1 MDLVFYQLLGEVGA
15 TLVTV
20 AFSLFIAYLLYLR
33 EQRDRIGNQILASK
47 SSIYSVFAQLLE
59 TPIPGVSGSL
69 ISKEPSK
76 DEKLAMLSIAE
87 WAAGVSWEMRVTV
100 GEIKE
105 NEVWK
110 KVAKALENL
119 VRGILPEG
127 SLPVLEKDSEPFRK
141 WGRRFVDSTEHI
153 SWFTH
158 DYAGHSWAKSLIE
171 YMQKWEEKHPNPVLR
186 SQDVALLLDRIMILR
201 LLVNQ
206 DLLFESDYQ
215 SLKIENAIGNYK
227 AIVIGFGVMGFFSII
242 MPLLILLFPPSNGNY
257 ATYLGD
263 YLISIDA
270 QWLSVVVLAIFVSSS
285 MVVLSVILRAAKK

>member
-1 MDLVFYQLLGEVGA
+1 MDLAFYQLLGEVGA

-20 AFSLFIAYLLYLR
+20 AFSLFVAYLLYLR
-33 EQRDRIGNQILASK
+33 EQRDKIGNQILASK
-47 SSIYSVFAQLLE
+47 SSIYSVLTRLLE

-76 DEKLAMLSIAE
+76 DEKLAMLSITE
-87 WAAGVSWEMRVTV
+87 WAAGVSWEMRVRV

-105 NEVWK
+105 NEVWE
-110 KVAKALENL
+110 KVTKALENL
-119 VRGILPEG
+119 VQGILPEG
-127 SLPVLEKDSEPFRK
+127 SLPVLEKDSEQFRK
-141 WGRRFVDSTEHI
+141 WATRFVDSTEHI
-153 SWFTH
+153 RWFTH
-158 DYAGHSWAKSLIE
+158 DYADHSWAKSLIE
-171 YMQKWEEKHPNPVLR
+171 YMQEWEEKHPNPVLR

-201 LLVNQ
+201 QLVTQ

-227 AIVIGFGVMGFFSII
+227 AIIIGFVVMGFSSIL
-242 MPLLILLFPPSNGNY
+242 MPLMVLLFPPFNENY

-263 YLISIDA
+263 YLISIDV

-285 MVVLSVILRAAKK
+285 IAVLSVILRTAKK